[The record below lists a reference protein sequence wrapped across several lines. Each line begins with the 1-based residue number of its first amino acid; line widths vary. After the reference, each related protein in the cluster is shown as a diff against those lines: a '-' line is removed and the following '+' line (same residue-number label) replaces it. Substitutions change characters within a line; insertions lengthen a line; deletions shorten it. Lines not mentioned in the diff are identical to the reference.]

1 MDSFNLAIY
10 GIENASIPSKTTTES
25 WLPASDLSSLQFV
38 HTCVCEYVASFFFFS
53 LSHIEA
59 LPQPHLTFITRE
71 RACILIEASSATVF
85 PFVSAFITSLE
96 CRCWVHYGFSFEII
110 LASVHHIML
119 LHFRQ
124 AAKHSVMA
132 FLHSLLFRR
141 SLALSSICRIRIEVA
156 VYVVV
161 YLCKN
166 WILLAHV
173 DAWAIP
179 LLVNHTIKL
188 NACTY
193 QSRAYI
199 THTCYN
205 RFVYSGIYSYFGCS
219 CSISKLC
226 GSFFVYFLPLS
237 PVTMHSLTKPTA
249 QNPNKR
255 NWQ

>member
-1 MDSFNLAIY
+1 MITGFGFIVTAICTHVCLWICRFFLLFLTLTHWSTLIY
-10 GIENASIPSKTTTES
+10 AS
-25 WLPASDLSSLQFV
+25 ASSYF
-38 HTCVCEYVASFFFFS
+38 HYE
-53 LSHIEA
+53 
-59 LPQPHLTFITRE
+59 RE

-96 CRCWVHYGFSFEII
+96 CRCWVHYGFSFEIT

-124 AAKHSVMA
+124 AAQHSVMA

-141 SLALSSICRIRIEVA
+141 SLALSSIYRIRITSMA

-173 DAWAIP
+173 DPWAIP

-193 QSRAYI
+193 QE
-199 THTCYN
+199 
-205 RFVYSGIYSYFGCS
+205 
-219 CSISKLC
+219 
-226 GSFFVYFLPLS
+226 
-237 PVTMHSLTKPTA
+237 
-249 QNPNKR
+249 
-255 NWQ
+255 